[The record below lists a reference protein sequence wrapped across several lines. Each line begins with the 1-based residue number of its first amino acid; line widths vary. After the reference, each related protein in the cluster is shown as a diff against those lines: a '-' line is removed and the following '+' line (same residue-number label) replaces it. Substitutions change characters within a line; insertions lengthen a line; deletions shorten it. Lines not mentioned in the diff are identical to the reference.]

1 MSTQEISGRFR
12 SCIAGTDCTVHPS
25 NRYPPL
31 CGGMRGD
38 ENMIDT
44 YKKLIIQMVNEQEDE
59 LLLQQIYTILI
70 RRKRKA
76 EENEK

>member
-1 MSTQEISGRFR
+1 
-12 SCIAGTDCTVHPS
+12 
-25 NRYPPL
+25 
-31 CGGMRGD
+31 
-38 ENMIDT
+38 MIDT